1 MIRTRWIMSLAACLI
16 TCVVPLASAATS
28 ALAEDMRQCG
38 THAEEKKRLAC
49 FDSLVATLPKI
60 EADQFGMT
68 RDLAVKRDPV
78 RERKADDSILPG
90 KIIALGQGQHGQLV
104 FTLDNKQ
111 VWVQAEVEPSK
122 IFSVGEDVHIEHG
135 AMGTLWLA
143 ADHARKTRVKRIS

>member
-1 MIRTRWIMSLAACLI
+1 MIRTRWFMSLAVCVI
-16 TCVVPLASAATS
+16 TCVVLPAGAVTSPLA
-28 ALAEDMRQCG
+28 DRMRQCG
-38 THAEEKKRLAC
+38 TEADEKKRLAC
-49 FDSLVATLPKI
+49 FDSLVTTLPKI
-60 EADQFGMT
+60 EADQFGLT
-68 RDLAVKRDPV
+68 RDLAVRRDPV
-78 RERKADDSILPG
+78 REHKADDSILPG
-90 KIIALGQGQHGQLV
+90 KIIALGQGPRGQLV